1 MVTTILLLHFCR
13 IHNLLF
19 CPALQEWLSFSPV
32 QIEHT
37 FGKALRLTERA
48 CPSCATRTHEARHK
62 QFPQLVPSSVS
73 RKASGF

>member
-1 MVTTILLLHFCR
+1 MASAILTLHFCSF
-13 IHNLLF
+13 HDLLF

-37 FGKALRLTERA
+37 FGKALRFKERA
-48 CPSCATRTHEARHK
+48 CPRCTTIMKEALPK
-62 QFPQLVPSSVS
+62 QFPTLSPSSVP